1 MKAHI
6 LKTALQAVENNN
18 LESWVQDYLRSDG
31 NNEGLAEILRN
42 TQGITYALVEFPLNN
57 LKRIAGPEQ
66 GMKFTESESIWE
78 ERISILQQ
86 KIVQGEIFPPLIV
99 TDLWEKGEISD
110 GAHRCEALLRQ
121 GYEKY
126 WVIFCLKNL

>member
-1 MKAHI
+1 MKDHT
-6 LKTALQAVENNN
+6 LKTALQAAENND

-31 NNEGLAEILRN
+31 NNERLADILKNDRKIRY
-42 TQGITYALVEFPLNN
+42 TLVELPLSD
-57 LKRIAGPEQ
+57 LKRIIGPEQ

-110 GAHRCEALLRQ
+110 GGHRREALLRE

-126 WVIFCLKNL
+126 WVIYCLKNL